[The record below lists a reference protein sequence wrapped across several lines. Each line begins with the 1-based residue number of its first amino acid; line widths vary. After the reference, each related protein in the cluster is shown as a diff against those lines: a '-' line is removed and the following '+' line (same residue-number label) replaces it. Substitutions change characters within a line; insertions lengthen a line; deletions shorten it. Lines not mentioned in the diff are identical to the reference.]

1 LPDSP
6 ASAVGN
12 SLTVQRYFA
21 GRNPDIHSWGL
32 CCIAAKMRLLRNGSA
47 GFAASISIPL
57 SFRGSL

>member
-6 ASAVGN
+6 AKVSDN

-21 GRNPDIHSWGL
+21 GRESDIQSWGL

-47 GFAASISIPL
+47 GFAASTGIPL
-57 SFRGSL
+57 SFRRSL